1 MRRQIVGISLV
12 RNEDLYLRQAITN
25 VVEFCD
31 RIIILDNSSTDNT
44 PKEIE
49 FLKSAFSHVEA
60 HRINDYR
67 QSHAYIASYA
77 GTYTWILGI
86 DGDEVYDPQGL
97 KRFRSELLAGKFDR
111 SWTIFGN
118 VVNCVELNLN
128 EGIAKGYPSPP
139 SRSMT
144 KLFNFHALKSW
155 DGPCERF
162 HGGEKI
168 FQAGFSENQRLSL
181 HEKFPWEQSDFRCL
195 HLCFVR
201 RSTLEHNGSLSRL
214 QPGEKP
220 GWLKWLDLF
229 GVGRYFAG
237 KIQTEES
244 VWKASKY
251 RRGEMTSVDV
261 SAFFQHAGT

>member
-12 RNEDLYLRQAITN
+12 RNEDRFIRQAITN
-25 VVEFCD
+25 VADFCD

-49 FLKSAFSHVEA
+49 FLKSTFPHVET
-60 HRINDYR
+60 HRIRDYR
-67 QSHAYIASYA
+67 ESHAYIAPYA
-77 GTYTWILGI
+77 DTPTWTLGV
-86 DGDEVYDPQGL
+86 DGDEIYDPRRL
-97 KRFRSELLAGKFDR
+97 KQFRSDLLAGKFDR

-118 VVNCVELNLN
+118 VVNCVELDLN

-144 KLFNFHALKSW
+144 KLFNFRALESW

-162 HGGEKI
+162 HGGKKV
-168 FQAGFSENQRLSL
+168 FHSGYSESQRLSL
-181 HEKFPWEQSDFRCL
+181 HEKISWEQSDLRCL

-201 RSTLEHNGSLSRL
+201 RSSMEKHGPRSRL

-229 GVGRYFAG
+229 GMGRYFAS
-237 KIQTEES
+237 KIQTEGSE
-244 VWKASKY
+244 WKADKY
-251 RRGEMTSVDV
+251 RRGEIASVDT
-261 SAFFQHAGT
+261 SAFFEPVEK